1 MFHTNRVWCVS
12 AVESVNEL
20 VRLLTESTWTLC
32 SAWVIRGHPDYLW
45 LNDALS
51 ENGALEIAV
60 IKGGLTAAEHWQI
73 ESLTVSWMTRDRA
86 IAIFT
91 AVVHGEYDDSDFIHR
106 VTPSLQTPDQHGHCC
121 HCA

>member
-1 MFHTNRVWCVS
+1 MNRVWCVS
-12 AVESVNEL
+12 EAESVNEL
-20 VRLLTESTWTLC
+20 ARILKESTWTLC

-51 ENGALEIAV
+51 EDGALEIAV

-73 ESLTVSWMTRDRA
+73 DSLTVSWMTRDRA

-91 AVVHGEYDDSDFIHR
+91 AVINGEYDDSDFIHR
-106 VTPSLQTPDQHGHCC
+106 VEPSLETPEQHGRCC
-121 HCA
+121 LCA